1 MQKKFYSVRQAAEFC
16 GISTRLIYLKVKERE
31 IRFYKINSKIIF
43 DKEDLIEFVT
53 RNEFRTGEELLKQL
67 REKKMVRS

>member
-1 MQKKFYSVRQAAEFC
+1 MQKKFYSVREAAEFC
-16 GISTRLIYLKVKERE
+16 GIRPRLIYLKVKGRE

-53 RNEFRTGEELLKQL
+53 RNEFVTGDELLKQL
-67 REKKMVRS
+67 KEKVKR

>member
-1 MQKKFYSVRQAAEFC
+1 LQKKFYSVKQAAEFC
-16 GISTRLIYLKVKERE
+16 GISPRLIYLKVKGRE

-53 RNEFRTGEELLKQL
+53 RNEFVTGDELLKRV
-67 REKKMVRS
+67 RERRRS

>member
-1 MQKKFYSVRQAAEFC
+1 LQKKFFSVKEAAVFC
-16 GISTRLIYLKVKERE
+16 GISRRLIYLKVKKRE